1 MYLKNLTRSLRV
13 RVSDEDFEW
22 VSMWADELGITVSD
36 FIRQL
41 IRKDKASTL
50 AEAESDYIMGFDA
63 LDAFC
68 IDDDLEGGDYDANNQ
83 AGFIHII

>member
-22 VSMWADELGITVSD
+22 VSMWADELGISVSD

-50 AEAESDYIMGFDA
+50 AESESDYIMGLDA

-68 IDDDLEGGDYDANNQ
+68 VDDDLVGGEDDGNDQ
-83 AGFIHII
+83 TGIFHII

>member
-22 VSMWADELGITVSD
+22 VSMWADELGISVSD

-50 AEAESDYIMGFDA
+50 AEAESDYMMGLDA
-63 LDAFC
+63 LDVLYDN
-68 IDDDLEGGDYDANNQ
+68 DDFEGGEDDGNES
-83 AGFIHII
+83 AGIFHII

>member
-22 VSMWADELGITVSD
+22 VSMWADELGISVSD

-50 AEAESDYIMGFDA
+50 AEVESDYIMSLDA
-63 LDAFC
+63 LDAFYVE
-68 IDDDLEGGDYDANNQ
+68 DDLEGGDDNGNES
-83 AGFIHII
+83 AGIFHII